1 MNIKEQCATV
11 IRSGRKVDVF
21 LSSDPKLK
29 EFEGIPVEHVKDAEA
44 AIKRHQVLEGEGKS
58 VWMLPLA

>member
-1 MNIKEQCATV
+1 MDLKEQCATV
-11 IRSGRKVDVF
+11 IKSGRKVDVF
-21 LSSDPKLK
+21 LSGDPKLK

-44 AIKRHQVLEGEGKS
+44 AIKRQSALEGEGKS